1 MYAWRKLSL
10 RARLLLVVVAMVATG
25 FGSTIAILAGRAAS
39 MQESLAGDYS
49 VALASREA
57 GKVSDQLNA
66 ALRTAE
72 TVASTFSTLQKMGH
86 AERSTADA
94 VLESVVRV
102 HPEFLGMAT
111 AWETDA
117 FDGKDSEHAN
127 DNDNARAIHGRYAAA
142 ASWNANHEIW
152 LEHIGSFELP
162 TDPNGG
168 EWYVKPKTSL
178 KPAIVEPYTYPIDG
192 KVMLMTTVSAPVVV
206 DGRFRGVVTVD
217 IPLDK
222 LQAGLN
228 AIHPYGTGYV
238 TLVSNGGTVISTPEA
253 AKLGTHEDVRPV
265 DVASGESG
273 VQSDAYDDYLKAVA
287 RKIAVPVDI
296 EGTGTP
302 WSFSLYAPLDQILA
316 QVRSLGRIAAI
327 LGSVSVLAVCIVL
340 ALALQRMVVLPVGG
354 EPADAATLALA
365 VAGGDLA
372 YKLQATPTRPNSV
385 LGAMATMQANLK
397 RMVGDVG
404 QVIESVAVGASEI
417 SKGNN
422 DLSMRTEQQAAAL
435 QQTSATLEE
444 LAQTVGKNADD
455 AAHAD
460 ELARGATSQAEM
472 GSTSV
477 VKVQEVAFDMAKDV
491 EKMSSI
497 IAAIQSI
504 SFQTNILALNA
515 AIEAARAGEQG
526 RGFSVVANEVR
537 QLAQR
542 SNAAANEIKGLIELA
557 ISKSARCAALAA
569 EAGISIT
576 ELCGSVSRVTV
587 FMTEI
592 ARASREQSDGIE
604 QINRAVAQMDTST
617 QQNAAL
623 VEQSAAVAAALKDR
637 ASELSAT
644 MVVFRL

>member
-1 MYAWRKLSL
+1 MRT
-10 RARLLLVVVAMVATG
+10 RLLLVVVTMVATG
-25 FGSTIAILAGRAAS
+25 FGSTIAILAARAAS
-39 MQESLAGDYS
+39 MQESVVGDYS

-57 GKVSDQLNA
+57 DNVAEQFNS

-72 TVASTFSTLQKMGH
+72 TVASTFATLQKTGH
-86 AERSTADA
+86 AERGVADA
-94 VLESVVRV
+94 VLESVVRA

-111 AWETDA
+111 AWEPDA
-117 FDGKDSEHAN
+117 FDGKDAEHVN
-127 DNDNARAIHGRYAAA
+127 DDDNARAIHGRYAAA
-142 ASWNANHEIW
+142 ASWNAKREIW

-168 EWYVKPKTSL
+168 EWYVKPKSSL

-192 KVMLMTTVSAPVVV
+192 KVMPMTTVSAPVMV

-222 LQAGLN
+222 LQAKLN
-228 AIHPYGTGYV
+228 AVHPYGTGYV
-238 TLVSNGGTVISTPEA
+238 TLVSNGGTVIATPEPG
-253 AKLGTHEDVRPV
+253 KLGAHQDAIPLPDAVEGGEVETDVF
-265 DVASGESG
+265 SNH
-273 VQSDAYDDYLKAVA
+273 LKAVV
-287 RKIAVPVDI
+287 RRVTVPVEI
-296 EGTGTP
+296 VGTGTP
-302 WSFSLYAPLDQILA
+302 WSFALYAPLDQILA
-316 QVRSLGRIAAI
+316 QVKSLERVALI
-327 LGSVSVLAVCIVL
+327 LGSVSVLAVCVVL
-340 ALALQRMVVLPVGG
+340 ALALQRMVMLPVGG
-354 EPADAATLALA
+354 EPAEAATLALA
-365 VAGGDLA
+365 VADGDLTYRLSA
-372 YKLQATPTRPNSV
+372 APARPDSV
-385 LGAMATMQANLK
+385 LGAMSTMQANLQ

-422 DLSMRTEQQAAAL
+422 DLSVRTEQQAAAL
-435 QQTSATLEE
+435 EQTSATLEQ
-444 LAQTVGKNADD
+444 LAQTIGKNADD

-477 VKVQEVAFDMAKDV
+477 VKVQEMAYDMAQDV

-497 IAAIQSI
+497 IAIIQSI

-542 SNAAANEIKGLIELA
+542 SNTAANEIKGLIELA
-557 ISKSARCAALAA
+557 ISKSAQCATLAA
-569 EAGISIT
+569 EAGTSIGS
-576 ELCGSVSRVTV
+576 LCQSVNRVTL

-592 ARASREQSDGIE
+592 ARASREQSEGIE

-623 VEQSAAVAAALKDR
+623 VEESAAVAAALKDR
-637 ASELSAT
+637 AAELSST

>member
-1 MYAWRKLSL
+1 
-10 RARLLLVVVAMVATG
+10 
-25 FGSTIAILAGRAAS
+25 
-39 MQESLAGDYS
+39 MQESVAGDYS

-57 GKVSDQLNA
+57 DNVAEQFNS

-72 TVASTFSTLQKMGH
+72 TVASTFATLQKTGH
-86 AERSTADA
+86 AERGVADA
-94 VLESVVRV
+94 VLESVVRA

-111 AWETDA
+111 AWESDA
-117 FDGKDSEHAN
+117 FDGKDAEHAN
-127 DNDNARAIHGRYAAA
+127 DDDNARAIHGRYAAA
-142 ASWNANHEIW
+142 ASWNAKREIW
-152 LEHIGSFELP
+152 LEHIGSFDLP
-162 TDPNGG
+162 TDPNAG
-168 EWYVKPKTSL
+168 EWYVKPKSSM

-192 KVMLMTTVSAPVVV
+192 KVMLMTTVSAPVLV

-222 LQAGLN
+222 LQSKLN
-228 AIHPYGTGYV
+228 SIHPYGTGYV
-238 TLVSNGGTVISTPEA
+238 TLVSNGGTLISTPE
-253 AKLGTHEDVRPV
+253 
-265 DVASGESG
+265 SGKQGAHQDTFSLAGAIEEG
-273 VQSDAYDDYLKAVA
+273 KVESDAYDDYLKALV
-287 RKIAVPVDI
+287 RRVTVPVEID
-296 EGTGTP
+296 GTGTP
-302 WSFSLYAPLDQILA
+302 WSFALYAPLDQILA
-316 QVRSLGRIAAI
+316 QVKTLERISLI
-327 LGSVSVLAVCIVL
+327 LGSISVLAVCVVL

-354 EPADAATLALA
+354 EPTEAATLALA
-365 VAGGDLA
+365 VADGDLTYRLRA
-372 YKLQATPTRPNSV
+372 IPARPESV
-385 LGAMATMQANLK
+385 LGAMSTMQANLK

-422 DLSMRTEQQAAAL
+422 DLSVRTEQQAAAL
-435 QQTSATLEE
+435 EQTSATLEQ

-460 ELARGATSQAEM
+460 ELARGATSLAEM

-477 VKVQEVAFDMAKDV
+477 VKVQEVAFDMATDV

-497 IAAIQSI
+497 IAAIQGI

-542 SNAAANEIKGLIELA
+542 SNSAANEIKGLIELA
-557 ISKSARCAALAA
+557 ISKSAQCATQAA
-569 EAGISIT
+569 EAGSSIE
-576 ELCGSVSRVTV
+576 ELCQSVNRVTV

-623 VEQSAAVAAALKDR
+623 VEESAAVAAALKDR
-637 ASELSAT
+637 AAELSAT
-644 MVVFRL
+644 MAAFRL

>member
-1 MYAWRKLSL
+1 MHFWRRLSL
-10 RARLLLVVVAMVATG
+10 RARLLFVVVTMVATG
-25 FGSTIAILAGRAAS
+25 FGSTIAILAARAAS

-49 VALASREA
+49 VALANREA
-57 GKVSDQLNA
+57 GNVADELNS
-66 ALRTAE
+66 ALRTAR
-72 TVASTFSTLQKMGH
+72 TVASTFATLQKTGH
-86 AERSTADA
+86 AERGVADA
-94 VLESVVRV
+94 VLESVVNN

-111 AWETDA
+111 AWEPDA
-117 FDGKDSEHAN
+117 FDGKDTEHAN

-142 ASWNANHEIW
+142 ASWNAKHEIW

-168 EWYVKPKTSL
+168 EWYVKPKSSL

-222 LQAGLN
+222 LQAKLN

-238 TLVSNGGTVISTPEA
+238 TLVSNGGAVISTPEPG
-253 AKLGTHEDVRPV
+253 KPGTHQGTISS
-265 DVASGESG
+265 A
-273 VQSDAYDDYLKAVA
+273 DAIEGINVGTDSYNDYLKTVV
-287 RKIAVPVDI
+287 RRVAVPVEID
-296 EGTGTP
+296 GTGTP
-302 WSFSLYAPLDQILA
+302 WTFALYAPLDQILA
-316 QVRSLGRIAAI
+316 QVRSLERVAVV
-327 LGSVSVLAVCIVL
+327 LGSISVLAVCVVL

-354 EPADAATLALA
+354 EPTEAATLALA
-365 VAGGDLA
+365 VADGDLT
-372 YKLQATPTRPNSV
+372 YRLSATPARPESV

-422 DLSMRTEQQAAAL
+422 DLSIRTEQQAAAL
-435 QQTSATLEE
+435 EQTSATLEQ
-444 LAQTVGKNADD
+444 LAQTVSKNADD
-455 AAHAD
+455 ASHAD

-542 SNAAANEIKGLIELA
+542 SNTAANEVKGLIELA
-557 ISKSARCAALAA
+557 ISKSSQCATLAA
-569 EAGISIT
+569 EAGTSIA
-576 ELCGSVSRVTV
+576 ELCESVNRVTV

-623 VEQSAAVAAALKDR
+623 VEESAAVAAALKDR
-637 ASELSAT
+637 AAELSAT